1 MRLVAGLTSH
11 KTCFT
16 QLPTNSYIP
25 LTQLSKNSFILLT
38 MAYVTGTPA
47 KSPKRVNYFS
57 HFPHYFLRPYKGQPR
72 VTLGEF
78 SKALNTRNCEWMLR
92 PAVALSELAQCVN
105 ENLDTI
111 TNTDILRNI
120 EPITDKLQ
128 PLQQTFKNL
137 DTTDKQ
143 SSATANDIY
152 DIMSFAV
159 SDDDELDN
167 ILEVA
172 MQASS
177 GLYAVTCQLMALRS
191 LFRDPE
197 SFADRLESEEK
208 ACMAFKTSK
217 NQKVEDLTR
226 LNRQQDLDKQH
237 GDNDD
242 APVGAENSEGTE
254 EIPQRPKKKRKK
266 AKALD

>member
-1 MRLVAGLTSH
+1 
-11 KTCFT
+11 
-16 QLPTNSYIP
+16 
-25 LTQLSKNSFILLT
+25 
-38 MAYVTGTPA
+38 
-47 KSPKRVNYFS
+47 
-57 HFPHYFLRPYKGQPR
+57 
-72 VTLGEF
+72 
-78 SKALNTRNCEWMLR
+78 
-92 PAVALSELAQCVN
+92 
-105 ENLDTI
+105 
-111 TNTDILRNI
+111 
-120 EPITDKLQ
+120 
-128 PLQQTFKNL
+128 
-137 DTTDKQ
+137 
-143 SSATANDIY
+143 
-152 DIMSFAV
+152 
-159 SDDDELDN
+159 
-167 ILEVA
+167 

-197 SFADRLESEEK
+197 SFADRLHSEEK

-217 NQKVEDLTR
+217 NVASLQGMLQSLSCKDATNTMTTTGRRNLMDQLANPNAPVAATPRPASDVVANQRPGTSAATAPLAGMDPQLANLILGLQQKVEDLTR